1 MIPPSRPGVRS
12 GNTTAPDRPIRGR
25 NQGLLP
31 YREFTGR
38 QLSHRLCSPYSGT
51 CAG

>member
-1 MIPPSRPGVRS
+1 MILPSGPGVRS
-12 GNTTAPDRPIRGR
+12 ANTTATGGLIRGR
-25 NQGLLP
+25 NQRFLP